1 MKKRKIGLS
10 DGIKCVLGRWWWG
23 IQVQQVQQIRTN
35 YGIRPAVAKYLTELL
50 FGVLLHPPIAKAQ
63 AALNSASKEE
73 RLKKATDHS
82 SLQAVGDSNQ
92 VSTGL
97 YSRPRLFNRR

>member
-1 MKKRKIGLS
+1 MGLS
-10 DGIKCVLGRWWWG
+10 DGIKCVLGRWWWWG

-35 YGIRPAVAKYLTELL
+35 YGIRPTVAKYLTELL
-50 FGVLLHPPIAKAQ
+50 FGVLLHPPTAKAQ

-92 VSTGL
+92 VSTRL
-97 YSRPRLFNRR
+97 YSSPACLIGGNL